1 MKKIILSLL
10 SVVLSLGIV
19 IPLSKTNI
27 YANENIYSVTI
38 ENNNYSSTRETIYY
52 NDNDFSSRYKVLKNG
67 KKYYMKILDIWEI
80 VINSKGYLCNSFM
93 IRFQKRHSY
102 Q

>member
-1 MKKIILSLL
+1 M
-10 SVVLSLGIV
+10 GIV
-19 IPLSKTNI
+19 VPLSKPNV
-27 YANENIYSVTI
+27 YANDNICPAAI

-80 VINSKGYLCNSFM
+80 VINSRGYLCNSFM

-102 Q
+102 QW

>member
-1 MKKIILSLL
+1 MFTQMIIFAQPLLKIIIIHLL
-10 SVVLSLGIV
+10 EKQYIIMIMIFQV
-19 IPLSKTNI
+19 
-27 YANENIYSVTI
+27 
-38 ENNNYSSTRETIYY
+38 
-52 NDNDFSSRYKVLKNG
+52 D

>member
-1 MKKIILSLL
+1 M
-10 SVVLSLGIV
+10 GIV
-19 IPLSKTNI
+19 VPLSKPNV
-27 YANENIYSVTI
+27 YANDNICPAAI
-38 ENNNYSSTRETIYY
+38 ENDNYSSTRETIYY
-52 NDNDFSSRYKVLKNG
+52 NDNDFSSRYKVLK
-67 KKYYMKILDIWEI
+67 I

>member
-1 MKKIILSLL
+1 MIMIFQ
-10 SVVLSLGIV
+10 VDI
-19 IPLSKTNI
+19 
-27 YANENIYSVTI
+27 
-38 ENNNYSSTRETIYY
+38 
-52 NDNDFSSRYKVLKNG
+52 KVLKNG
-67 KKYYMKILDIWEI
+67 KKYYMKILAIWEI

>member
-1 MKKIILSLL
+1 
-10 SVVLSLGIV
+10 
-19 IPLSKTNI
+19 
-27 YANENIYSVTI
+27 
-38 ENNNYSSTRETIYY
+38 
-52 NDNDFSSRYKVLKNG
+52 
-67 KKYYMKILDIWEI
+67 MKILDIWEI

>member
-1 MKKIILSLL
+1 MFTQMIIFAQPLLKIIIIHLL
-10 SVVLSLGIV
+10 EKQYI
-19 IPLSKTNI
+19 IMI
-27 YANENIYSVTI
+27 
-38 ENNNYSSTRETIYY
+38 IYY

>member
-1 MKKIILSLL
+1 
-10 SVVLSLGIV
+10 
-19 IPLSKTNI
+19 PLSKPNV
-27 YANENIYSVTI
+27 YANDNICPAAI